1 MAEDTTTTTQTQTGQ
16 ESSLSNWA
24 GPYVTDMLGKGWGLS
39 EQPYQAYTGPLT
51 AGGSELQN
59 QAFQGVAG
67 LAVPQNMGAFQ
78 PKSFTDAGTAQQYMN
93 PYIQQALQPQLDEL
107 RRQAEISRVKN
118 AGALTKAGAYGGSR
132 QALSDAEL
140 TRGMLANMAG
150 VTGQAYSTAYD
161 KAAQQF
167 NTEQDRARAAQEA
180 ANTYGL
186 AALQRQADL
195 GAVQRG
201 IEQEGI
207 TADKLQFEEERDFP
221 YKQVQY
227 MQSLLQG
234 LPIAAQSYTYQQPS
248 ALSQFL
254 SNTSTY
260 GGLLD
265 NILGMFSDNSTAST
279 YGTNAG
285 SQQTQMLEDQDNL
298 LG

>member
-1 MAEDTTTTTQTQTGQ
+1 MADTTDTSTTTQTQTGS

-51 AGGSELQN
+51 AGQSQLQN
-59 QAFQGVAG
+59 QAFGGVAG
-67 LAVPQNMGAFQ
+67 LALPQNMGAFQ
-78 PKSFTDAGTAQQYMN
+78 PKSFTDQNVAQQYMN
-93 PYIQQALQPQLDEL
+93 PYVQQAIQPQLDEL
-107 RRQAEISRVKN
+107 RRQAAISRN
-118 AGALTKAGAYGGSR
+118 QTMGQLSKAGAYGGSR
-132 QALSDAEL
+132 STLADAEL

-150 VTGQAYSTAYD
+150 ITGKGYSDAYN
-161 KAAQQF
+161 AAMQQF
-167 NTEQDRARAAQEA
+167 NAEQARGQTAQDA

-186 AALQRQADL
+186 AALQKQAEM
-195 GAVQRG
+195 GAAQRA
-201 IEQEGI
+201 IEQEGVA
-207 TADKLQFEEERDFP
+207 ADKAQFEEERDFP

-234 LPIAAQSYTYQQPS
+234 LPIAAQSYSYQQPS

-265 NILGMFSDNSTAST
+265 SL
-279 YGTNAG
+279 
-285 SQQTQMLEDQDNL
+285 LESF
-298 LG
+298 GE